1 MKTILVV
8 DDERDIIDLLVY
20 NLHKEGYKTLTARNG
35 AEAIEK
41 AHQQPNLI
49 LLDVML
55 PICDGWEVLRRLK
68 QDTAMSQIP
77 VIFLTAKVGEVDEA
91 LGLELG
97 ADDYIVKPIS
107 LPKLLARIRTVLR
120 RQDPARP
127 ETGAIR
133 LGAIEIN
140 TVQHSVQVD
149 KHEVFFPRKEFE
161 VLAYLARH
169 NGQAVSR
176 ESLLN
181 AIWGSDANVVDRTVD
196 VHIRKIREKLGGHSD
211 YIKTIKGVGY
221 RMALIE

>member
-1 MKTILVV
+1 
-8 DDERDIIDLLVY
+8 
-20 NLHKEGYKTLTARNG
+20 
-35 AEAIEK
+35 
-41 AHQQPNLI
+41 
-49 LLDVML
+49 
-55 PICDGWEVLRRLK
+55 
-68 QDTAMSQIP
+68 
-77 VIFLTAKVGEVDEA
+77 
-91 LGLELG
+91 
-97 ADDYIVKPIS
+97 
-107 LPKLLARIRTVLR
+107 
-120 RQDPARP
+120 
-127 ETGAIR
+127 